1 MDLQDENTSSA
12 VAGLIVYRLYC
23 KRTLRAALG
32 VQHLPA
38 QASLTLPSE
47 PLASGKLNSAK
58 LDAETLPDPHKGK
71 EHQQK
76 EVSDT
81 VDATS
86 NLDRAQVK
94 KAGKLSKRKQR
105 HAAKAAAAT
114 ELPWQTVT
122 RRRRLPQPS
131 PSPPTEAFLVV
142 STVTSSLDMPGGH
155 CTHSAK
161 SRAKKEG
168 RRVVHGDA
176 EQPVHTVASTPKSI
190 RSWTSSHGRTA
201 AALQPLTASA
211 AGQSSVHSISGSDV
225 DQDWPL
231 LGTAASS
238 AKRQAPAQM
247 SRLPSAQA
255 SANPEV
261 PAPLATAQAANDDA
275 DSSHVAADSAVAAGI
290 SAGQPVLASSSSAAL
305 VPADGLCTG
314 HEHTTTPSTPA
325 AYVASA
331 VSAGMNMI
339 PSGIPSDVS
348 AATLELQP
356 SSSPSSAITGQPA
369 SQAALPGSTFASSP
383 SADSPAPS
391 CTLEAADD
399 HALSSSDRDTSV
411 PTRAHAAVFGSLP
424 DLRGVHT
431 SLFLQQSGYLVTPLL
446 GGTCNFCK
454 Y

>member
-1 MDLQDENTSSA
+1 MRHRWSAHAGVILPLLAFTTLTLVTCRTTLSPLPMAPGGSWAKQSPVSVLTWMSKSVDRCNSGSIAWTCKMKILHQLLLDWCSVQIGAFQASHSIAGQSWCFLISSFA
-12 VAGLIVYRLYC
+12 HVMVSGWVKIVKAFCHAFAHSVQQTIWLAMRPAGGVDWACLSLCGSCLVCALIVYRLYC

-86 NLDRAQVK
+86 NLDRA
-94 KAGKLSKRKQR
+94 
-105 HAAKAAAAT
+105 
-114 ELPWQTVT
+114 
-122 RRRRLPQPS
+122 
-131 PSPPTEAFLVV
+131 
-142 STVTSSLDMPGGH
+142 
-155 CTHSAK
+155 
-161 SRAKKEG
+161 
-168 RRVVHGDA
+168 
-176 EQPVHTVASTPKSI
+176 
-190 RSWTSSHGRTA
+190 
-201 AALQPLTASA
+201 
-211 AGQSSVHSISGSDV
+211 
-225 DQDWPL
+225 QDWPL

-305 VPADGLCTG
+305 VPADGLCT
-314 HEHTTTPSTPA
+314 
-325 AYVASA
+325 
-331 VSAGMNMI
+331 
-339 PSGIPSDVS
+339 
-348 AATLELQP
+348 
-356 SSSPSSAITGQPA
+356 
-369 SQAALPGSTFASSP
+369 
-383 SADSPAPS
+383 
-391 CTLEAADD
+391 
-399 HALSSSDRDTSV
+399 
-411 PTRAHAAVFGSLP
+411 AVFGSLP